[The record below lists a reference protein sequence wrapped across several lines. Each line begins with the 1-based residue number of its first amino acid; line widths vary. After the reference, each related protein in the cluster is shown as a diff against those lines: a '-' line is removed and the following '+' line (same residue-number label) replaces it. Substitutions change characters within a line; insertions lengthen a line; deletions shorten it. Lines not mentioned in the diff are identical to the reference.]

1 MAITVTRKIV
11 QQPHLHH
18 VMDSNAITEIVLM
31 PVGDAMDFMT
41 AMMLVMRSI
50 VSCTPFPHVVDSNVK
65 TENAF
70 HPGSN
75 VITVMT
81 VVITAMNTMAVV
93 LVCNEVL

>member
-1 MAITVTRKIV
+1 MVITVTRRIV
-11 QQPHLHH
+11 QQPHLLP
-18 VMDSNAITEIVLM
+18 VMDSNAITVIVLM
-31 PVGDAMDFMT
+31 PTGDAMDFMT

-50 VSCTPFPHVVDSNVK
+50 VSCTLLPHVVDSNVK